1 MSSTTRQSNFEL
13 LRLVCMVMVM
23 IAHANFGVFGE
34 TVRADVLSEPLV
46 SFGHISV
53 NQLVIASLNVF
64 IMISGWFGIRPSCK
78 GFCSLMFQV
87 VFLSLLS
94 VLICLLAGWEIPL
107 DGVVLP
113 LFFGSGYWFVA
124 CYVILYILSP
134 VLNAYVENAD
144 RKSFRTL
151 LILFF
156 TAEMIFGWLYDS
168 AYFIKG
174 FSPLSFIGLYLLMRY
189 LRIYPSRLLEL
200 PAWANLLLYFGIS
213 ILSAVVFF
221 VGLKWFDLGFHLI
234 QYNSPTI
241 ILASLFLFLTFYR
254 LSFKSRVINWMA
266 ASAFAIYLL
275 HENPLLRAHYRG
287 LIRTIFDCFTAL
299 PAIGISLCAIL
310 IIAFVCILADRPR
323 IWLWNLINGRFQSR

>member
-1 MSSTTRQSNFEL
+1 MNQTVRQSNFEL

-34 TVRADVLSEPLV
+34 TVRADILSAPV
-46 SFGHISV
+46 SSFFHICV

-64 IMISGWFGIRPSCK
+64 VMISGWFGIKPSCK

-87 VFLSLLS
+87 IFLSLLS
-94 VLICLLAGWEIPL
+94 ILISLLAGWEMPI

-134 VLNAYVENAD
+134 VLNAYVEHAD
-144 RKSFRTL
+144 PKAFRTL

-189 LRIYPSRLLEL
+189 LRLYPSRLLEL
-200 PAWANLLLYFGIS
+200 PAWADFLLYLGIS

-221 VGLKWFDLGFHLI
+221 FGLKWFDLGFHLI

-241 ILASLFLFLTFYR
+241 ILASLFLFLAFYR
-254 LSFKSRVINWMA
+254 LSFKSRAINWMA

-275 HENPLLRAHYRG
+275 HENPLLRPHYRG
-287 LIRTIFDCFTAL
+287 LIRTIFDHYAAL
-299 PAIGISLCAIL
+299 TAIGLSLCAIL
-310 IIAFVCILADRPR
+310 VIAFVCILADRPR
-323 IWLWNLINGRFQSR
+323 RWLWNLINGRFQSR